1 MNVEPTLTFSVVYT
15 DNVDPEQQASHFY
28 EYELG
33 KTYKS
38 NAQTK
43 SAFEVFI
50 STGWFTN
57 LDATATNT

>member
-15 DNVDPEQQASHFY
+15 DNVEAGEQSNHFY
-28 EYELG
+28 EYTLG
-33 KTYKS
+33 NTYKS

-57 LDATATNT
+57 LDATQGNT